1 MPSEQVIKWLRN
13 THLGQSAVE
22 TAGHEPAA
30 AVELLSALHIKGA
43 TVTADAASCTAEV
56 TRTIRER
63 GAHYVLSLKGNQG
76 TLYDHVVQ
84 LFDSVPRHA
93 AEFAVES
100 DKGHGRLEQRIVRAL
115 PIGELPVNIQAPW
128 VDLKSIAEVIR
139 IRVGKELSVTRSFYI
154 TSHPPKAILL
164 AACIR
169 DHWKIEN
176 QLHYV
181 LDVSFGEDRRKI
193 RSEYGAQNF
202 RSSSKVGSGDRA

>member
-1 MPSEQVIKWLRN
+1 
-13 THLGQSAVE
+13 
-22 TAGHEPAA
+22 
-30 AVELLSALHIKGA
+30 
-43 TVTADAASCTAEV
+43 
-56 TRTIRER
+56 
-63 GAHYVLSLKGNQG
+63 
-76 TLYDHVVQ
+76 VVQ

-202 RSSSKVGSGDRA
+202 ALVCRHALSLIKRDPRKKSVAMKKRLAMWNPRHALELLTYGFHEL